1 MENRMTS
8 NDGRSLLRWGVVA
21 GPFYLAVGLAQA
33 LLREGFDLARHP
45 LSVLANGSWGW
56 VQTANFVLSGLMVL
70 AATVGFSRVLGPKSR
85 AFRWTLAGYGLGM
98 IMAAIFPADPVDG
111 FPPGTPTGMPTSIST
126 TGLMHFVAGALT
138 FLMLGLSGLAAAWTM
153 MRRRQTPLALLSLFS
168 GLSVFIGFFGGIASP
183 IGIAG
188 IWFAVV
194 VGWAWLAVMSLQ
206 LQRQSQA

>member
-1 MENRMTS
+1 MTS

-33 LLREGFDLARHP
+33 LLREGFEFARHP

-70 AATVGFSRVLGPKSR
+70 AATVGFTRALGAKSR
-85 AFRWTLAGYGLGM
+85 AFRWSLAGYGLGM
-98 IMAAIFPADPVDG
+98 LMAAIFPADPVDG
-111 FPPGTPTGMPTSIST
+111 FPPGTPMGMPTSIST

-138 FLMLGLSGLAAAWTM
+138 FLMLGISGLAAAWTM
-153 MRRRQTPLALLSLFS
+153 MRRGRTPLALLSLFS

-183 IGIAG
+183 IGVAG

-194 VGWAWLAVMSLQ
+194 VGWAWLAVLSL
-206 LQRQSQA
+206 AYIKA